1 MFSIA
6 WSETEWIVLSKKHVL
21 IYEALQIFPLVIE
34 TEISRKWNESEICE
48 NWMKWNESEMKVK
61 WKWNES
67 EMKVKWNECEKNFN
81 FYWKWNESEIKI

>member
-61 WKWNES
+61 W
-67 EMKVKWNECEKNFN
+67 NECEKNFN